1 MGVVILIL
9 GWLKKFLK
17 YFITQKF
24 MAVMDE
30 IGKFDVKANV
40 VPNVL
45 EKYMA
50 FIFDSNFFWYPAIY
64 KLYSRYFG

>member
-1 MGVVILIL
+1 
-9 GWLKKFLK
+9 
-17 YFITQKF
+17 

-50 FIFDSNFFWYPAIY
+50 FIFDSNFFDTLQFINSILDTLVKNLSKSDFKCLSQEW
-64 KLYSRYFG
+64 

>member
-9 GWLKKFLK
+9 GWLKKFLQ

-45 EKYMA
+45 
-50 FIFDSNFFWYPAIY
+50 
-64 KLYSRYFG
+64 